1 MEAISVKMF
10 HWLTDD
16 HVMTLKTM
24 AIDDNQWDTIQGTSM
39 QNKIILNMN
48 NCLSISDSSLI
59 SNGDHHTT

>member
-1 MEAISVKMF
+1 MAAIQ
-10 HWLTDD
+10 WLTDY

-24 AIDDNQWDTIQGTSM
+24 AIDGNHWDTIQGMSM

-48 NCLSISDSSLI
+48 NCLPSADSSLI